1 MEPRAAGQAPVA
13 LQGDELAAT
22 RERLAYAKKLTEE
35 MDKVLKKS
43 GGNDIASELHA
54 YEEASFGLKG
64 KFGV

>member
-13 LQGDELAAT
+13 LQGDELAGP
-22 RERLAYAKKLTEE
+22 RESKAYQQKLREE